1 MAAFMAHTIYS
12 TTPRPAAPGEARPGP
27 ETQAAR
33 GLCGR
38 VAAVEKKRLAGHEI
52 GARRREI
59 DRQRTDLLGP
69 PDPPRRNV
77 TRQPLIDRRIRKSL
91 VGHVGREP
99 AQRARERDDATLR
112 RSIDRVTWQAHLT
125 EDRGD
130 VDHLA
135 GLLGDQVGRRRAT
148 SVEHAG

>member
-12 TTPRPAAPGEARPGP
+12 TTPRPATPREARPVP

-91 VGHVGREP
+91 VG
-99 AQRARERDDATLR
+99 
-112 RSIDRVTWQAHLT
+112 DRKSTRLNSSH
-125 EDRGD
+125 
-130 VDHLA
+130 
-135 GLLGDQVGRRRAT
+135 DQISYAVFCLKK
-148 SVEHAG
+148 